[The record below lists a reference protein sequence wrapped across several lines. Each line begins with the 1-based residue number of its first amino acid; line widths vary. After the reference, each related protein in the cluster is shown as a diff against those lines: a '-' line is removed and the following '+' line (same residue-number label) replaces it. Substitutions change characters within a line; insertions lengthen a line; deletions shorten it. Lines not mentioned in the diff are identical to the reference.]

1 MPGDPQKTAKL
12 TREKLHRVDSRYG
25 SLGPAQ
31 AEYILGTSHHC
42 HPEQF
47 KLLLDHA
54 GEWYRSTK
62 DVQKNQEHAE
72 DQMY

>member
-1 MPGDPQKTAKL
+1 MPGDPQKTAKS

-42 HPEQF
+42 DPEQF

-54 GEWYRSTK
+54 GEWY
-62 DVQKNQEHAE
+62 
-72 DQMY
+72 